1 MAAIFAGTLTVGT
14 AAWVRFHP
22 RPAPIR
28 SIAVL
33 PFANLSGDSS
43 QDYFADAMTE
53 ELTSDLAKISALRVI
68 SRTSA
73 MHYKKLQK
81 TAPEI
86 AKELNVD
93 GLIESS
99 VVRSGDRLRITA
111 QLIDARSDRHLWSES
126 YQRDLK
132 DVLTLQSELAHTI
145 AGEVQAAISPAEE
158 ARLRP
163 QPVNP
168 AAYDSYLLGR
178 SHLEKWTV
186 SGAGEAL
193 RYFQHAIEID
203 DHFSLAYIGTA
214 ECYLSFMGVNG
225 VTFGEGLDRGMLA
238 IDRAIELNPEM
249 GEAHAMLGALRM
261 ERDWDFAGAEVEM
274 RKGISLNPGYGAA
287 HHWYSHLLMYV
298 GRYDEAMT
306 EAQKMLELD
315 PLSPAANLHMGYA
328 YRAIR
333 DWDRAI
339 EQQRKTIQ
347 IDPGYVDAH
356 ADLGEDYL
364 GKGMYPEAVTE
375 LRQAANL
382 VRSERDYPFYAGSL
396 GFALAKSGATT
407 EAKKILAQI
416 PRDRPEFASFIY
428 SGLGDRD
435 KALEMLNE
443 AYRGHSVPL
452 DAGFIMEFDPLHT
465 DPRFS
470 ELLRRVGLR

>member
-1 MAAIFAGTLTVGT
+1 
-14 AAWVRFHP
+14 
-22 RPAPIR
+22 
-28 SIAVL
+28 
-33 PFANLSGDSS
+33 
-43 QDYFADAMTE
+43 
-53 ELTSDLAKISALRVI
+53 
-68 SRTSA
+68 
-73 MHYKKLQK
+73 
-81 TAPEI
+81 
-86 AKELNVD
+86 
-93 GLIESS
+93 
-99 VVRSGDRLRITA
+99 
-111 QLIDARSDRHLWSES
+111 
-126 YQRDLK
+126 
-132 DVLTLQSELAHTI
+132 
-145 AGEVQAAISPAEE
+145 
-158 ARLRP
+158 
-163 QPVNP
+163 
-168 AAYDSYLLGR
+168 
-178 SHLEKWTV
+178 
-186 SGAGEAL
+186 
-193 RYFQHAIEID
+193 
-203 DHFSLAYIGTA
+203 
-214 ECYLSFMGVNG
+214 
-225 VTFGEGLDRGMLA
+225 
-238 IDRAIELNPEM
+238 
-249 GEAHAMLGALRM
+249 
-261 ERDWDFAGAEVEM
+261 
-274 RKGISLNPGYGAA
+274 
-287 HHWYSHLLMYV
+287 
-298 GRYDEAMT
+298 
-306 EAQKMLELD
+306 MLELD